1 MARPVVEAWLV
12 LCVFSLLSMSN
23 AVQWIAVP
31 AVAITLQTFF
41 GESALAINAQSLLFM
56 LIYIPAPLCA
66 ALTERKGLR
75 FTLLLAALFNL
86 LGALLRTI
94 GSIDPSLFAVFNL
107 GSICAAVAQ
116 VGILAVPGLLS
127 QLWFEP
133 RLRPVATTIA
143 SLANQAG
150 IALGFVVTPAVVQS
164 GADFVRF
171 QVGIAVVCALLLL
184 LLARFLPNVSQS
196 LAEKGAKSTR
206 RDLVLLLRN
215 RAFLCSTVAFGL
227 ATGVFYAWSTVLVQL
242 SAEFQVSEADAA
254 MQGFVMVSV
263 GLLGGVG
270 VAVVLFKHNQHAT
283 LYRGASLLATA
294 SLLMWCLGAFF
305 RAPSWLGFVAVAVF
319 GVCVTALVPI
329 AIETGTELSF
339 PISADLSTGVQFVAA
354 QIVGIVLI
362 IVCTLLLESKGKETV
377 AVMCVL
383 VVAMAIAAGA
393 SCVMKVEFR
402 RQDAEAKA
410 KANQHDRDQ
419 HEHDDQNQIR

>member
-1 MARPVVEAWLV
+1 M
-12 LCVFSLLSMSN
+12 FSLLSMSN
-23 AVQWIAVP
+23 AIQWISVP

-41 GESALAINAQSLLFM
+41 GESSFAINAQSLLFM

-94 GSIDPSLFAVFNL
+94 GSLDPSLFAVFVF
-107 GSICAAVAQ
+107 GSIFAAVAQ

-143 SLANQAG
+143 SMANQAG
-150 IALGFVVTPAVVQS
+150 IALGFVVTPAAVQS

-171 QVGIAVVCALLLL
+171 QGGISVVCALLLL
-184 LLARFLPNVSQS
+184 VLARFLPNVSS
-196 LAEKGAKSTR
+196 PAEKGAKSTR
-206 RDLVLLLRN
+206 KDLLLLLRN
-215 RAFLCSTVAFGL
+215 RAFLCSTLAFGL

-263 GLLGGVG
+263 GLFGGVG
-270 VAVVLFKHNQHAT
+270 VAGVLSKHNQHAT
-283 LYRGASLLATA
+283 LYRGALLLATA
-294 SLLMWCLGAFF
+294 SLLVWCLGAFF
-305 RAPSWLGFVAVAVF
+305 RAPSWLGFVAVAVY

-329 AIETGTELSF
+329 AIEIGTELSF
-339 PISADLSTGVQFVAA
+339 PINSDLSTGVQFVAA
-354 QIVGIVLI
+354 QIVGILLI
-362 IVCTLLLESKGKETV
+362 IVCTLLLESKDKDTV

-383 VVAMAIAAGA
+383 LVAMAIAAGA
-393 SCVMKVEFR
+393 SCVMKMEFR

-410 KANQHDRDQ
+410 NRQEHE
-419 HEHDDQNQIR
+419 HEHDVREHEHDHQSEKSLK